1 LLNSKRI
8 NNLAI
13 KQLTNQSSKMNLET
27 IPYKDYEADLPQEG
41 RCILGQMTTEE
52 NLVVYQAFNP
62 SIAKYAAENQQFGGS
77 QYSFNRM
84 SWIKPN
90 FLWMMYRAGWATK
103 SNQECILAI
112 EIAKTHF
119 EQILI
124 AAVHSSFKSGVYAS
138 KADWQAKLKAS
149 DVVMQWDPDH
159 HPNGNKLQR
168 RAIQLGL
175 RNDMLR
181 QFGTDWAVSI
191 QDITGFVREQGQ
203 KLTQGKLDELLVIK
217 EQVIEIDDTAI
228 IENLGL
234 AH

>member
-1 LLNSKRI
+1 MK
-8 NNLAI
+8 
-13 KQLTNQSSKMNLET
+13 LET
-27 IPYKDYEADLPQEG
+27 IPYTEYETDLPQEG
-41 RCILGQMTTEE
+41 RCILGQMTNEE

-62 SIAKYAAENQQFGGS
+62 SIAQYAVENQQFGGS

-90 FLWMMYRAGWATK
+90 FLWMMYRAGWASK

-112 EIAKTHF
+112 EIAKPHF
-119 EQILI
+119 EQIL
-124 AAVHSSFKSGVYAS
+124 AEAVHSSFKSEVYAS

-149 DVVMQWDPDH
+149 NVVMQWDPDH
-159 HPNGNKLQR
+159 HPNGNKLKR

-175 RNDMLR
+175 RNDLLR
-181 QFGTDWAVSI
+181 QFGTDWVVSI
-191 QDITGFVREQGQ
+191 QDITKFVRMQARH
-203 KLTQGKLDELLVIK
+203 LDSNNIKELLVMK
-217 EQVIEIDDTAI
+217 EQVIEIDQAEI